1 MIKKFLETGKI
12 VGTHGVRGMVRVQP
26 WCDDG
31 EFLTQFK
38 YLYTDCEGKNKLK
51 IKSAKPHGNV
61 VLMAIDG
68 VDSIESAEKLRGS
81 VIYIDRKDVKLPEGR
96 YFISDILGCSVYDA
110 DTNEILGTLSD
121 VTETGANDV
130 WHIKNNGKEY
140 LVPAIADV
148 IVEVNPGENSVV
160 IRPLKGIFD
169 HED

>member
-81 VIYIDRKDVKLPEGR
+81 VIYIDRRTSNYPR
-96 YFISDILGCSVYDA
+96 ADILS
-110 DTNEILGTLSD
+110 
-121 VTETGANDV
+121 
-130 WHIKNNGKEY
+130 
-140 LVPAIADV
+140 AIFWIARFMMRTQRRFWAHF
-148 IVEVNPGENSVV
+148 PM
-160 IRPLKGIFD
+160 
-169 HED
+169 